1 MDIKSE
7 LLDYINCNEN
17 TGALLLT
24 GPWGCGKSFL
34 VKQIAKELNDEK
46 SAAVAVIS
54 LFGLDSVSAINKS
67 VKDEYISLK
76 LGTIGNTTRKISKKL
91 STLIKDGLAV
101 ASIASPETT
110 GLSAVSHG
118 LSTALSYDLFS
129 YIDVQNSIGTDDNKR
144 KFVIVFDDLERCG
157 INSNKDLLGS
167 INNFI
172 ENKQIK
178 VIIITDEEKIN
189 EPDYSEYKEKLI
201 SRTLY
206 MSADYESIIENIV
219 HNYKEVSNGYQS
231 FLVDN
236 ISLLKSV
243 FFESNTFNIRIL
255 KSILA
260 DFERV
265 YTAWKESGIAT
276 DYMKFALYTFGA
288 EVYSSKAYKKDEE
301 SSEKQEF
308 TFFTNEKEEQYPNK
322 GKHHSSFSSIRHWMK
337 FGAWDEEQFTN
348 ELKQKYSE
356 KDKTPLYRFLTC
368 MFWDLQQK
376 DIDKGLPQAVS
387 LAYNGELSRD
397 QMVTLIGKIYAL
409 KENDITIPVTVDYQR
424 MEKGLDKR
432 LIKIQNGDIEEPK
445 SYMFIEENRVDEE
458 AKNLRK
464 ALEKF
469 DNRIA
474 AAKNKEKFKLYING
488 DDSIPSYSLKHL
500 YFEEFDDDLLC
511 LFEAKYSS
519 SENSARREMALV
531 LLDLSFDYPEYSN
544 AENQRHTK
552 ENFEKLIN
560 YLKSL
565 NDTDSIAKLINKSFI
580 ENVSKKIGT
589 FEND

>member
-34 VKQIAKELNDEK
+34 VKQIARELNDEK

-76 LGTIGNTTRKISKKL
+76 LGTIEKITRKTLKKL
-91 STLIKDGLAV
+91 IKPIKDGLAV

-129 YIDVQNSIGTDDNKR
+129 YIDVQNSIGTDKKKR

-178 VIIITDEEKIN
+178 VIIIADEEKISKS
-189 EPDYSEYKEKLI
+189 DYSEYKEKLI

-243 FFESNTFNIRIL
+243 FFESDTFNIRIL

-265 YTAWKESGIAT
+265 YTAWKKSGITT

-288 EVYSSKAYKKDEE
+288 EVYLSKAHKKDEK

-322 GKHHSSFSSIRHWMK
+322 GKHRSSFSSIRHWMK
-337 FGAWDEEQFTN
+337 FGAWDEDRFTK
-348 ELKQKYSE
+348 ELRQKYSE
-356 KDKTPLYRFLTC
+356 KDETPLYRFLTYR
-368 MFWDLQQK
+368 FWDLQQK
-376 DIDKGLPQAVS
+376 DIDEGLPQAVA
-387 LAYNGELSRD
+387 LAYNGELSKD
-397 QMVTLIGKIYAL
+397 QMISLIGKIHAL
-409 KENDITIPVTVDYQR
+409 KENNITIPVTVDYQK

-432 LIKIQNGDIEEPK
+432 LIKIQNGDIEEPN
-445 SYMFIEENRVDEE
+445 SHTFIKESDVDEK
-458 AKNLRK
+458 AKDLHN

-469 DNRIA
+469 DNRIV
-474 AAKNKEKFKLYING
+474 AAKNKEKFKFYING
-488 DDSIPSYSLKHL
+488 DEPIPSYSLKHL
-500 YFEEFDDDLLC
+500 YLEEFDDDLLC
-511 LFEAKYSS
+511 LFKSKYSLS
-519 SENSARREMALV
+519 DNTTRRKMALA
-531 LLDLSFDYPEYSN
+531 LLDSSFYYPEYSTT
-544 AENQRHTK
+544 ENQQHTK

-565 NDTDSIAKLINKSFI
+565 DDTDSIAKLINKSFI

>member
-7 LLDYINCNEN
+7 ILDYIKCNEN

-34 VKQIAKELNDEK
+34 VKQIAKDLNDEK

-54 LFGLDSVSAINKS
+54 LFGLDSITAINKS
-67 VKDEYISLK
+67 VKKEYTYLK
-76 LGTIGNTTRKISKKL
+76 FGTIGKVTRKISRKI

-101 ASIASPETT
+101 AAIASPGTT
-110 GLSAVSHG
+110 GLSAASHG
-118 LSTALSYDLFS
+118 LSTALSYDVFS
-129 YIDVQNSIGTDDNKR
+129 FIDIQNTIGTDDNKR
-144 KFVIVFDDLERCG
+144 KFVIIFDDLERCG
-157 INSNKDLLGS
+157 INSKKDLLGT

-178 VIIITDEEKIN
+178 VIIIADEEKIR
-189 EPDYSEYKEKLI
+189 ETDYDEYKEKLI
-201 SRTLY
+201 SRTLC

-219 HNYKEVSNGYQS
+219 LNYKEVINGYQS
-231 FLVDN
+231 FLVEN
-236 ISLLKSV
+236 IGLLKSV
-243 FFESNTFNIRIL
+243 FFESDTFNIRTL

-265 YTAWKESGIAT
+265 YAAWKESGVVT
-276 DYMKFALYTFGA
+276 DYMECALYTFGA
-288 EVYSSKAYKKDEE
+288 EVYLSKAPKKDEE
-301 SSEKQEF
+301 SSEKQNF
-308 TFFTNEKEEQYPNK
+308 AFFTNETDEQYPNK
-322 GKHHSSFSSIRHWMK
+322 GKHNSSFITIRHWIK
-337 FGAWDEEQFTN
+337 SGAWDEVQFTN

-356 KDKTPLYRFLTC
+356 KDETPLYRFLTY

-376 DIDKGLPQAVS
+376 GIDEGLPQAVS

-397 QMVTLIGKIYAL
+397 QMVTLIGKIHAL
-409 KENDITIPVTVDYQR
+409 KENNITIPVTVDYQR

-432 LIKIQNGDIEEPK
+432 LSMLQNGDLEEPK
-445 SYMFIEENRVDEE
+445 SHMFIEENRVDEE

-464 ALEKF
+464 ALKKF
-469 DNRIA
+469 DNRIV

-500 YFEEFDDDLLC
+500 YLEEFGDDLLC
-511 LFEAKYSS
+511 MFEAKYSS
-519 SENSARREMALV
+519 SDNTARREMALV
-531 LLDLSFDYPEYSN
+531 LLDLSFDYPEYSST
-544 AENQRHTK
+544 ENQRHTK

-565 NDTDSIAKLINKSFI
+565 DDTDSIAKLINKFFI
-580 ENVSKKIGT
+580 EKALKKIGT

>member
-24 GPWGCGKSFL
+24 GSWGCGKSFL

-67 VKDEYISLK
+67 VKDEYTSLK

-178 VIIITDEEKIN
+178 VIIIADEEKISK
-189 EPDYSEYKEKLI
+189 PDYREYKEKLI

-243 FFESNTFNIRIL
+243 FFESDTRNIRIL

-265 YTAWKESGIAT
+265 YTAWKESGVAT

-288 EVYSSKAYKKDEE
+288 EVYLSKAHKKDKK

-308 TFFTNEKEEQYPNK
+308 TFFTDEKEEQYPNK
-322 GKHHSSFSSIRHWMK
+322 GKHRSSFTSIRHWMK
-337 FGAWDEEQFTN
+337 FGAWDEDQFIK
-348 ELKQKYSE
+348 ELRQKYSE
-356 KDKTPLYRFLTC
+356 KDETPLYRFLTY

-376 DIDKGLPQAVS
+376 DIDEGLPQAVS

-397 QMVTLIGKIYAL
+397 QMVTLIGKIHTL
-409 KENDITIPVTVDYQR
+409 KENNITIPVTVDYQR

-432 LIKIQNGDIEEPK
+432 LIKIQNGDIEESK
-445 SYMFIEENRVDEE
+445 SHMFIEESDVDEK
-458 AKNLRK
+458 AKDLHN

-469 DNRIA
+469 DNRIV

-488 DDSIPSYSLKHL
+488 DDSILSYSLKHL

>member
-76 LGTIGNTTRKISKKL
+76 LGTIGKTTRKISKKL

-110 GLSAVSHG
+110 GLSAASHG
-118 LSTALSYDLFS
+118 LSTVLSYDLFS

-178 VIIITDEEKIN
+178 VIIIADEEKISKS
-189 EPDYSEYKEKLI
+189 DYSEYKEKLI

-206 MSADYESIIENIV
+206 MFADYESIIENIV
-219 HNYKEVSNGYQS
+219 LNYKEVSNGYQS

-236 ISLLKSV
+236 INLLKSV
-243 FFESNTFNIRIL
+243 FFESDTFNIRIL

-265 YTAWKESGIAT
+265 YTAWKKSGIAT
-276 DYMKFALYTFGA
+276 DYMNFALYTFGA
-288 EVYSSKAYKKDEE
+288 EVYSSKAHKKDEE
-301 SSEKQEF
+301 SSVKQEF
-308 TFFTNEKEEQYPNK
+308 IFFTNEKEKQYPNE
-322 GKHHSSFSSIRHWMK
+322 GKHRSSFSSIWHWIK
-337 FGAWDEEQFTN
+337 FGTWDEDRFTN

-356 KDKTPLYRFLTC
+356 KDETPLYRFLTY
-368 MFWDLQQK
+368 MYWDLQQK
-376 DIDKGLPQAVS
+376 DIDEGLPQAVA
-387 LAYNGELSRD
+387 LAYNGELSKD
-397 QMVTLIGKIYAL
+397 QMISLIGNLHFL
-409 KENDITIPVTVDYQR
+409 KENDIAIPVTVDYQR
-424 MEKGLDKR
+424 MEKGLNKR
-432 LIKIQNGDIEEPK
+432 LLKIQNGDIEEPE
-445 SYMFIEENRVDEE
+445 SHTFIKESNVDEK
-458 AKNLRK
+458 AKNLHNT
-464 ALEKF
+464 LEKF
-469 DNRIA
+469 EDRIVV
-474 AAKNKEKFKLYING
+474 AKNKEKFKLYING
-488 DDSIPSYSLKHL
+488 DDSILRYSLKHL
-500 YFEEFDDDLLC
+500 YIEEFDDDLLC
-511 LFEAKYSS
+511 MFEAKYSS
-519 SENSARREMALV
+519 SDNTARREMSLV
-531 LLDLSFDYPEYSN
+531 LLDLLFDNPEYSST
-544 AENQRHTK
+544 ENQRHTK

-560 YLKSL
+560 YLKTL
-565 NDTDSIAKLINKSFI
+565 DDTDSIAKLINKSFI
-580 ENVSKKIGT
+580 EYVSKKIGT

>member
-397 QMVTLIGKIYAL
+397 QMVNLIGKIYAL

>member
-67 VKDEYISLK
+67 VKDEYTSLK
-76 LGTIGNTTRKISKKL
+76 LGTIGNATRKISKKL

-101 ASIASPETT
+101 ASIANPETT
-110 GLSAVSHG
+110 GLSAASHG

-178 VIIITDEEKIN
+178 VIIIADEEKISK
-189 EPDYSEYKEKLI
+189 PDYSEYKEKLI

-206 MSADYESIIENIV
+206 MSANYESIIENIV

-243 FFESNTFNIRIL
+243 FFESDTFNIRIL

-288 EVYSSKAYKKDEE
+288 EVYSSKAHKKDEE
-301 SSEKQEF
+301 SSVKQEF
-308 TFFTNEKEEQYPNK
+308 TFFTNEKEKQYPNK
-322 GKHHSSFSSIRHWMK
+322 GKHSSSFSSIRDWME
-337 FGAWDEEQFTN
+337 FGAWDEDQFTK
-348 ELKQKYSE
+348 ELRQKYSE
-356 KDKTPLYRFLTC
+356 KDETPLYRFLTY

-376 DIDKGLPQAVS
+376 DIDEGLPQAVA
-387 LAYNGELSRD
+387 LAYNGELSKD
-397 QMVTLIGKIYAL
+397 QMISLIGKIHAL
-409 KENDITIPVTVDYQR
+409 KENNITIPVTVDYQR

-432 LIKIQNGDIEEPK
+432 LSMLQNGDIEEPK
-445 SYMFIEENRVDEE
+445 SHMFIEENRVDEE

-469 DNRIA
+469 DNRIV

-500 YFEEFDDDLLC
+500 YLEEFDDDLLC
-511 LFEAKYSS
+511 LFKSKYSLS
-519 SENSARREMALV
+519 DNTTRRKMTLALLNS
-531 LLDLSFDYPEYSN
+531 SFDHPEFSN
-544 AENQRHTK
+544 SENQRHTK

-560 YLKSL
+560 YLKTL
-565 NDTDSIAKLINKSFI
+565 DDTDSIAKLINKSFI

>member
-76 LGTIGNTTRKISKKL
+76 LGTIEKITRKTLKKL
-91 STLIKDGLAV
+91 IKPIKDGLAV

-129 YIDVQNSIGTDDNKR
+129 YIDVQNSIGTDKKKR

-178 VIIITDEEKIN
+178 VIIIADEEKISKS
-189 EPDYSEYKEKLI
+189 DYSEYKEKLI

-243 FFESNTFNIRIL
+243 FFESDTFNIRIL

-265 YTAWKESGIAT
+265 YTAWKKSGITT

-288 EVYSSKAYKKDEE
+288 EAYSLKAHKKDEE
-301 SSEKQEF
+301 FSVKQEY
-308 TFFTNEKEEQYPNK
+308 TNEKEKQYPNE
-322 GKHHSSFSSIRHWMK
+322 GKHRSSFSSIWHWMK
-337 FGAWDEEQFTN
+337 FGAWDEDRFTN

-356 KDKTPLYRFLTC
+356 KDETPLYRFLTYR
-368 MFWDLQQK
+368 FWDLQQK
-376 DIDKGLPQAVS
+376 DIDEGLPQAVA
-387 LAYNGELSRD
+387 LAYNGELSKD
-397 QMVTLIGKIYAL
+397 QMISLIGNLHFL
-409 KENDITIPVTVDYQR
+409 KENDIAIPVTVDYQR
-424 MEKGLDKR
+424 LEKGLNKR
-432 LIKIQNGDIEEPK
+432 LLKIQNGDIEEPE
-445 SYMFIEENRVDEE
+445 SHTFIKESNVDEE
-458 AKNLRK
+458 AKNLHN

-469 DNRIA
+469 DDRIV

-488 DDSIPSYSLKHL
+488 DDSISSYSLKHL
-500 YFEEFDDDLLC
+500 YLEEFDDDLLC
-511 LFEAKYSS
+511 LFKSKYSS
-519 SENSARREMALV
+519 SDNATRREMSLA
-531 LLDLSFDYPEYSN
+531 LLDLSFDYPEYSST
-544 AENQRHTK
+544 ENQRHTK

-560 YLKSL
+560 YLKTL
-565 NDTDSIAKLINKSFI
+565 DDTDSIAKLINKTFI
-580 ENVSKKIGT
+580 EHVSKKIGT

>member
-54 LFGLDSVSAINKS
+54 LFGLDSVYAINKS
-67 VKDEYISLK
+67 VKDEYTSLK
-76 LGTIGNTTRKISKKL
+76 LGTIGNATRKISKKL
-91 STLIKDGLAV
+91 STLIKDGLEV
-101 ASIASPETT
+101 ASIANPETT

-178 VIIITDEEKIN
+178 VIIIADEEKISK
-189 EPDYSEYKEKLI
+189 PDYSEYKEKLI

-206 MSADYESIIENIV
+206 MSANYESIIENIV

-236 ISLLKSV
+236 ISLLKNV
-243 FFESNTFNIRIL
+243 FFESDTFNIRIL

-288 EVYSSKAYKKDEE
+288 EVYSSKAHKKDEE
-301 SSEKQEF
+301 SSVKQEF
-308 TFFTNEKEEQYPNK
+308 TFFINEKEKQYPNK
-322 GKHHSSFSSIRHWMK
+322 GKHSSSFSSIRDWME
-337 FGAWDEEQFTN
+337 FGAWDEDQFTK
-348 ELKQKYSE
+348 ELRQKYSE
-356 KDKTPLYRFLTC
+356 KDETPLYRFLTY

-376 DIDKGLPQAVS
+376 DIDEGLPQAVA
-387 LAYNGELSRD
+387 LAYNGELSKD
-397 QMVTLIGKIYAL
+397 QMISLIGKIHAL
-409 KENDITIPVTVDYQR
+409 KENNITIPVTVDYQR
-424 MEKGLDKR
+424 MGKGLDKR
-432 LIKIQNGDIEEPK
+432 LSMLQNGDIEEPK
-445 SYMFIEENRVDEE
+445 SHMFIEENRVDEE

-464 ALEKF
+464 ALGKF
-469 DNRIA
+469 DNRIV

-500 YFEEFDDDLLC
+500 YLEEFDDDLLC
-511 LFEAKYSS
+511 LFKSKYSLS
-519 SENSARREMALV
+519 DNTTRRKMTLALLNS
-531 LLDLSFDYPEYSN
+531 SFDHPEFSN
-544 AENQRHTK
+544 SENQRHTK

-560 YLKSL
+560 YLKTL
-565 NDTDSIAKLINKSFI
+565 DDTDSIAKLINKSFI